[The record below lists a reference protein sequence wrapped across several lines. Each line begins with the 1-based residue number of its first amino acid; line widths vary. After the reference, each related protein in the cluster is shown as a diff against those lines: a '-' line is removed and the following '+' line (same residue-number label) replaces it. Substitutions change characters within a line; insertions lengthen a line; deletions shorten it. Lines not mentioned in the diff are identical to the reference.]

1 MSAAPSLRVVTDD
14 DRIELLPRS
23 GKIAIADVVIG
34 ERARKDLGDISAL
47 VTSIRDEVGALMQPI
62 VLGPGNQLV
71 AGFRRLEACKRI
83 GWTEID
89 FVRPLTRD
97 DAVTLLKAERD
108 ENECRKPM
116 TTTELVAMGSRIE
129 DLERPKAQARQG
141 ARTDL
146 TSGST
151 DPEVEYAKTNDVVA
165 EALGISPSTYK
176 RAKTVVNATEDA
188 DPAVA
193 DVAREQLAKLDAGET
208 SYTAADQAVRD
219 ARNGKK
225 EAIDFNDPLV
235 DAEVPEPEVIPGLP
249 TKVKGPRQNH
259 LKMLTRIVVGLSG
272 TAMALDGIE
281 EVNDTVNAE
290 EARRLMSDLSPSI
303 RSLNRI
309 NKLLKERT
317 K

>member
-1 MSAAPSLRVVTDD
+1 MSAPNLRVVTDG
-14 DRIELLPRS
+14 DRIDLPRS
-23 GKIAIADVVIG
+23 GRIAIADVVIG
-34 ERARKDLGDISAL
+34 ERVRKDLGDIEAL
-47 VTSIRDEVGALMQPI
+47 VVSIRDEVGALMQPI
-62 VLGPGNQLV
+62 VLGPGDQLV

-97 DAVTLLKAERD
+97 DAITLLRAERD
-108 ENECRKPM
+108 ENECRKSM
-116 TTTELVAMGSRIE
+116 TASELVALGRRLE
-129 DLERPKAQARQG
+129 ELERPKARERQLGGLRQG
-141 ARTDL
+141 DQPP
-146 TSGST
+146 SGST
-151 DPEVEYAKTNDVVA
+151 EPHGSTDRIVG
-165 EALGISPSTYK
+165 EALGMSPSGYK

-188 DPAVA
+188 DQDVA

-208 SYTAADQAVRD
+208 SYSAADQAVRD
-219 ARNGKK
+219 ARAKK

-235 DAEVPEPEVIPGLP
+235 DAEVDEPEVIPGLP
-249 TKVKGPRQNH
+249 TKVHGPRPNH
-259 LKMLTRIVVGLSG
+259 LKMLSRIIVSLSG
-272 TAMALDGIE
+272 TAMALDAIE

-303 RSLNRI
+303 RSINRI

>member
-1 MSAAPSLRVVTDD
+1 MGAEIISIVKTPHYCELPISEIVVQG
-14 DRIELLPRS
+14 RHRS
-23 GKIAIADVVIG
+23 
-34 ERARKDLGDISAL
+34 DLGDIKAL
-47 VTSIRDEVGALMQPI
+47 AESIQSLGLINAVTVTPDHHL
-62 VLGPGNQLV
+62 L
-71 AGFRRLEACKRI
+71 AGERRLAALRMLGRAVAPVVVI
-83 GWTEID
+83 HN
-89 FVRPLTRD
+89 LT
-97 DAVTLLKAERD
+97 DAADRLRAERD
-108 ENECRKPM
+108 ENTCRKAF
-116 TTTELVAMGSRIE
+116 TTTELVSIGRRIE
-129 DLERPKAQARQG
+129 ELERPKAKERQLGGLRQG
-141 ARTDL
+141 GQTPL
-146 TSGST
+146 GSIE
-151 DPEVEYAKTNDVVA
+151 PNGKTNEVVA
-165 EALGISPSTYK
+165 DALGVSPSTYK

-188 DPAVA
+188 DPSVA
-193 DVAREQLAKLDAGET
+193 EVAREQLAKLDAGET